1 MPGHLFTEYFLTEG
15 IRATDEWRASISDA
29 AAFDAFRDGVRQ
41 HYDAL
46 SDVRLR
52 LAICVPPQYFG
63 YRLRASGIVRSDVL
77 RSFRCHLL
85 KLSPTFAASSR
96 IGSSIPYAPSGVPTA
111 GDGCSMEEAA
121 AVASGPS
128 ELAVSKLEAF
138 WLSI

>member
-1 MPGHLFTEYFLTEG
+1 MANPEHIEWLLDYFLIPDQPGNSEEVAH
-15 IRATDEWRASISDA
+15 RA
-29 AAFDAFRDGVRQ
+29 G
-41 HYDAL
+41 
-46 SDVRLR
+46 DVRLR

-63 YRLRASGIVRSDVL
+63 CRLRASGIVRSDVW

-128 ELAVSKLEAF
+128 ELAVSNLKAF